1 MHIGEAARQSGV
13 SAKMI
18 RYYEQSGLIPPAVR
32 RASGYRD
39 YSAQD
44 VHRLRFVRRA
54 RDLGFSV
61 ERIAELLSLWGDRE
75 RSSSDVHAITS
86 THIDQLRHKAQQ
98 IDRMIA
104 VLEDLAQRCQH
115 DDSPDCPIL
124 DELPAG
130 CEVRRSDIG
139 TTNSGRYGQLNGI
152 ENRRPGA

>member
-39 YSAQD
+39 YTPQD

-61 ERIAELLSLWGDRE
+61 EHIAQLLSLWGDRDRE
-75 RSSSDVHAITS
+75 GSEIHSVTS
-86 THIDQLRHKAQQ
+86 THIEQLRHKAQQ

-104 VLEDLAQRCQH
+104 VLEDLAQRRQN
-115 DDSPDCPIL
+115 DESPECPIL
-124 DELPAG
+124 EENSEDVGCSELRSTSPVCLENLG
-130 CEVRRSDIG
+130 EMETRRHG
-139 TTNSGRYGQLNGI
+139 V
-152 ENRRPGA
+152 

>member
-39 YSAQD
+39 YTPQD

-61 ERIAELLSLWGDRE
+61 EHIAELLSLWGDRDRE
-75 RSSSDVHAITS
+75 GSEINTVTS
-86 THIDQLRHKAQQ
+86 THIEQLRHKAQQ

-104 VLEDLAQRCQH
+104 VLEDLAQRRQN
-115 DDSPDCPIL
+115 DESPECPIL
-124 DELPAG
+124 EESLEDVHCSEMGATSPV
-130 CEVRRSDIG
+130 C
-139 TTNSGRYGQLNGI
+139 I
-152 ENRRPGA
+152 ENLSELETRRHGV

>member
-18 RYYEQSGLIPPAVR
+18 RYYEQSGLIPPAIR

-39 YSAQD
+39 YTPQD

-61 ERIAELLSLWGDRE
+61 EHIAELLSLWGDRE
-75 RSSSDVHAITS
+75 RADSDIHAVTS
-86 THIDQLRHKAQQ
+86 AHIDQLRNKAQQ

-104 VLEDLAQRCQH
+104 VLEDLAQCYAN
-115 DDSPDCPIL
+115 DDVPKCPIM
-124 DELPAG
+124 DDLPMG
-130 CEVRRSDIG
+130 SRSGEVSQGTSVRVDNLSEMETRRHG
-139 TTNSGRYGQLNGI
+139 V
-152 ENRRPGA
+152 